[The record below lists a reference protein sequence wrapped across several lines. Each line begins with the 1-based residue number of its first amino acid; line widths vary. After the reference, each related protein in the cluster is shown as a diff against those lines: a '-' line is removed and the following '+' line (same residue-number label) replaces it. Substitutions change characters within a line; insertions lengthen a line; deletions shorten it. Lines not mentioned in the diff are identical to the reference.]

1 MTARAGVLYLVI
13 GVAILG
19 AFALYELSAGDR
31 VGALVGGV
39 AALAFVLAV
48 AERRALVERLRRRPA
63 DHPLVAELKRAIDE
77 EQLVLHY
84 QPVVTLPGGRVTGV
98 EALVRWQHPR
108 RGMVQPADFI
118 PLAEQSG
125 PILAIDE
132 WVLWEACRRA
142 RPWGDLTVHVNVSA
156 RQVLHG
162 DLTSLVSGVLVDTG
176 LEPERLTI
184 EITEGTLMEDTE
196 STLDALRRL
205 RHLGVRLA
213 IDDFGIG
220 FSSLSYLRR
229 LPVDVVKIDRE
240 FVSGIAAGADEWSLA
255 RGIVRLLHSLGR
267 ETVAEGIERPEQ
279 VAHLVALGC
288 QLGQGFYF
296 ARPVPPEAID
306 AVLETGVL
314 GERTGT
320 GRR

>member
-1 MTARAGVLYLVI
+1 VTARAGVLYLLI
-13 GVAILG
+13 GVTVLA
-19 AFALYELSAGDR
+19 AFSLYELTEGDR

-48 AERRALVERLRRRPA
+48 AERRVLVERLRQRSGHDPRMR
-63 DHPLVAELKRAIDE
+63 ELRGAIDRGE
-77 EQLVLHY
+77 LILHY
-84 QPVVTLPGGRVTGV
+84 QPVVTLPGGRMTGV

-108 RGMVQPADFI
+108 RGMVPPADFI
-118 PLAEQSG
+118 PQAEQTG

-142 RPWGDLTVHVNVSA
+142 RPWGDLSVHVNVSA

-162 DLTSLVSGVLVDTG
+162 DLISLVSGVLVDTG
-176 LEPERLTI
+176 LEPQRLTL

-196 STLDALRRL
+196 ATLEALGRL

-240 FVSGIAAGADEWSLA
+240 FVTGIAAGADEWSLA

-306 AVLETGVL
+306 AVLETGIL

-320 GRR
+320 ARR

>member
-1 MTARAGVLYLVI
+1 VTARAGVLYLVI
-13 GVAILG
+13 GVAVLG
-19 AFALYELSAGDR
+19 AFALYEVSAGDR

-39 AALAFVLAV
+39 AALAFVVAV
-48 AERRALVERLRRRPA
+48 AERRLLVERLRRRSP
-63 DHPLVAELKRAIDE
+63 DHPLVAELKRAIDQE
-77 EQLVLHY
+77 ELVLHY

-98 EALVRWQHPR
+98 EALVRWQHPE

-118 PLAEQSG
+118 PVAEQSG
-125 PILAIDE
+125 PILALDK

-162 DLTSLVSGVLVDTG
+162 DLTALVSGVLVDTG

-196 STLDALRRL
+196 ATLDALRRL

-213 IDDFGIG
+213 IDDFGVG

-240 FVSGIAAGADEWSLA
+240 FVTGIAAGADEWSLA

-306 AVLETGVL
+306 AVLQTGVL
-314 GERTGT
+314 GERTRT